1 MEVWVGLLE
10 EEGEWVQRR
19 LRQQAQLEVEFL
31 ALQVEAGMQAP
42 QRQEAGSETL
52 QEEEG
57 RVLQQEK
64 VPLTEVWMM

>member
-10 EEGEWVQRR
+10 EEEGEWVQRC
-19 LRQQAQLEVEFL
+19 QLEVGFL
-31 ALQVEAGMQAP
+31 TLQVEAGMQAP

-52 QEEEG
+52 QEEG